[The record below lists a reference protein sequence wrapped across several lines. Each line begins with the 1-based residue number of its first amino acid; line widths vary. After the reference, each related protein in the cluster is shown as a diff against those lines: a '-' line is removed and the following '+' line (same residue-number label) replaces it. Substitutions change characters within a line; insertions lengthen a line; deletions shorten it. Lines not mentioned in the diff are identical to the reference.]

1 MGLGLDRR
9 RGGVG
14 WIAAGRW
21 WARATMWGLLGTVG
35 FAIAAGLAVAC
46 AWGFAWGGSAWAQ
59 SETDG
64 GIGGRVLSAEG
75 RPVGGAVVTA
85 RDLETGLAL
94 RARTGAH
101 GEFLVVR
108 LPVGEYE
115 VTVEDAGVEV
125 TLAEPVS
132 VGLGE
137 VTEVEARMAATD
149 AGTQAG
155 LPDAPGVSGGAASGT
170 GAEVSAT
177 DVAELPARGGDWRS
191 LALTVPGANGAAD
204 GDESAGEASYRGV
217 DVTENSGRVDGT
229 SADEGFSGLRAGTG
243 VEEEVDAGSDAVLDR
258 SSGVGSAASSVAD
271 GGQRAGSAYAFS
283 QAGVREFRVMGQGN
297 AAAYGSALYGHGVGG
312 VVTTVS
318 RSGGTKLH
326 GMGFYTVRDSAWA
339 AANPFDVA
347 SSY

>member
-1 MGLGLDRR
+1 
-9 RGGVG
+9 
-14 WIAAGRW
+14 
-21 WARATMWGLLGTVG
+21 
-35 FAIAAGLAVAC
+35 
-46 AWGFAWGGSAWAQ
+46 
-59 SETDG
+59 
-64 GIGGRVLSAEG
+64 
-75 RPVGGAVVTA
+75 VGGAVVTA
-85 RDLETGLAL
+85 RDLERGLAL

-137 VTEVEARMAATD
+137 VTEVEAQMAATD

-204 GDESAGEASYRGV
+204 GDESAGEASYRG
-217 DVTENSGRVDGT
+217 GRCDG
-229 SADEGFSGLRAGTG
+229 E
-243 VEEEVDAGSDAVLDR
+243 
-258 SSGVGSAASSVAD
+258 
-271 GGQRAGSAYAFS
+271 QRP
-283 QAGVREFRVMGQGN
+283 
-297 AAAYGSALYGHGVGG
+297 
-312 VVTTVS
+312 S
-318 RSGGTKLH
+318 RRHERG
-326 GMGFYTVRDSAWA
+326 
-339 AANPFDVA
+339 
-347 SSY
+347 